1 MKIKVEN
8 IAAALKG
15 VEAGRNLSTEVV
27 EEALK
32 EALEKAY
39 RKQIEISS
47 AFVKVEIIKGI
58 IHVYH
63 QRLVVENEDD
73 EYDEELHITLAEAKK
88 INPDVQVG
96 DFIDEEVD
104 YSTFGRAAIMIAKS
118 VIKQKIREAEKQLVY
133 DEYKDNIDE
142 MVSGIVETVEPK
154 FTVVNIGKTLA
165 LMKSNQQIPTETYV
179 EGQKISVV
187 ITDVKRETKGAQV
200 LVSRATPVF
209 VRRLFEREVPE
220 IYNGIIEIKAIAR
233 DPGER
238 CKIAVLSKNENID
251 AIGACIG
258 PRGQRV
264 QKIIDE
270 LNGEKIDIFQWSDN
284 ISDLIKNA
292 LSPSEAVAVIRNED
306 VKDGLI
312 VVVPD
317 SQLSLAIGKKGK
329 NARLAVKLTNRKIDI
344 KSESEM
350 KELGIDYMAKAAEMQ
365 AEYEAKV
372 AKELAYKQQEKM
384 DAFRSSQGEI
394 VDVEDVDFEYNDEPE
409 NVTMD
414 DILDSNTTSLY
425 EKEQEVE
432 EVQVE
437 EPVVQPEPE
446 TTPEPEEEVEKPID
460 EMEEAAKLAKEMRK
474 EKPAGKVTEYTSKF
488 ENFADAST
496 KQEQPKPQPKK
507 AEEKTVIAKKEEVKK
522 PSFEHSMPIYTE
534 EELAEIEEAEMD
546 EMESWDYDVDY
557 DEYDDYYDE

>member
-1 MKIKVEN
+1 MKLKVQN
-8 IAAALKG
+8 IAEALKG

-32 EALEKAY
+32 EALTKAY
-39 RKQIEISS
+39 RKQIDNDNAYI
-47 AFVKVEIIKGI
+47 KVEIIKGV

-63 QRLVVENEDD
+63 QFLVVEEEDD
-73 EYDEELHITLAEAKK
+73 EFDDMLHITLADAKK
-88 INPDVQVG
+88 INPKVEVG
-96 DFIDEEVD
+96 DFIDEEID
-104 YSTFGRAAIMIAKS
+104 YSSFGRATIQIAKS
-118 VIKQKIREAEKQLVY
+118 VIKQKIREAEKQVVY

-142 MVSGIVETVEPK
+142 MVNGVVEMVEPK
-154 FTVVNIGKTLA
+154 FVVVNIGKTLA
-165 LMKSNQQIPTETYV
+165 LMKSNQQIPTEKYV
-179 EGQKISVV
+179 EGQQILVV
-187 ITDVKRETKGAQV
+187 ITEVKRETKGAQV

-372 AKELAYKQQEKM
+372 AKELAYKQQEKIEALRANQ
-384 DAFRSSQGEI
+384 DEI

-409 NVTMD
+409 NVSVD
-414 DILDSNTTSLY
+414 DILDHNTTSLY
-425 EKEQEVE
+425 EKEQED
-432 EVQVE
+432 VQVE
-437 EPVVQPEPE
+437 EEPAVEEVPV
-446 TTPEPEEEVEKPID
+446 EEEEKPID
-460 EMEEAAKLAKEMRK
+460 EMEEAARLAKEMRK

-496 KQEQPKPQPKK
+496 NKPQPKPQPKK
-507 AEEKTVIAKKEEVKK
+507 TEEKPVVAKKEEVKK
-522 PSFEHSMPIYTE
+522 PTFDHTMPIYTE

>member
-1 MKIKVEN
+1 MKLKVQN
-8 IAAALKG
+8 IAEALKG

-32 EALEKAY
+32 EALTKAY
-39 RKQIEISS
+39 RKQIDNDNAYI
-47 AFVKVEIIKGI
+47 KVEIIKGV

-63 QRLVVENEDD
+63 QFLVVEEEDD
-73 EYDEELHITLAEAKK
+73 EFDDMLHITLADAKK
-88 INPDVQVG
+88 INPNVEVG
-96 DFIDEEVD
+96 DFIDEEID
-104 YSTFGRAAIMIAKS
+104 YSSFGRATIQIAKS
-118 VIKQKIREAEKQLVY
+118 VIKQKIREAEKQVVY

-142 MVSGIVETVEPK
+142 MVNGVVEMVEPK
-154 FTVVNIGKTLA
+154 FVVVNIGKTLA
-165 LMKSNQQIPTETYV
+165 LMKSNQQIPTEKYV
-179 EGQKISVV
+179 EGQQILVV
-187 ITDVKRETKGAQV
+187 ITEVKRETKGAQV

-372 AKELAYKQQEKM
+372 AKELAYKQQEKIE
-384 DAFRSSQGEI
+384 ALRASQDEI

-409 NVTMD
+409 NVSVD
-414 DILDSNTTSLY
+414 DILDHNTTSLY
-425 EKEQEVE
+425 EKEKED
-432 EVQVE
+432 VQVE
-437 EPVVQPEPE
+437 EEPAV
-446 TTPEPEEEVEKPID
+446 EEVPVEEEKPID
-460 EMEEAAKLAKEMRK
+460 EMEEAARLAKEMRK

-496 KQEQPKPQPKK
+496 NKPQPKPQPKK
-507 AEEKTVIAKKEEVKK
+507 TEEKPVVAKKEEVKK
-522 PSFEHSMPIYTE
+522 PTFDHTMPIYTE

-557 DEYDDYYDE
+557 DEYDEYYDE

>member
-1 MKIKVEN
+1 MKLKVQN
-8 IAAALKG
+8 IAEALKG

-32 EALEKAY
+32 EALTKAY
-39 RKQIEISS
+39 RKQIDNDNAYI
-47 AFVKVEIIKGI
+47 KVEIIKGV

-63 QRLVVENEDD
+63 QFLVVEEEDD
-73 EYDEELHITLAEAKK
+73 EFDDMLHITLADAKK
-88 INPDVQVG
+88 INPNVEVG
-96 DFIDEEVD
+96 DFIDEEID
-104 YSTFGRAAIMIAKS
+104 YSSFGRATIQIAKS
-118 VIKQKIREAEKQLVY
+118 VIKQKIREAEKQVVY

-142 MVSGIVETVEPK
+142 MVNGVVEMVEPK
-154 FTVVNIGKTLA
+154 FVVVNIGKTLA
-165 LMKSNQQIPTETYV
+165 LMKSNQQIPTEKYI
-179 EGQKISVV
+179 EGQQILVV
-187 ITDVKRETKGAQV
+187 ITEVKRETKGAQV

-372 AKELAYKQQEKM
+372 AKELAYKQQEKIE
-384 DAFRSSQGEI
+384 ALRASQDEI

-409 NVTMD
+409 NVSVD
-414 DILDSNTTSLY
+414 DILDHNTTSLY
-425 EKEQEVE
+425 EKEQED
-432 EVQVE
+432 VQVE
-437 EPVVQPEPE
+437 EEPAVEEVPV
-446 TTPEPEEEVEKPID
+446 EEEEKPID
-460 EMEEAAKLAKEMRK
+460 EMEEAARLAKEMRK

-496 KQEQPKPQPKK
+496 NKPQPKQQPK
-507 AEEKTVIAKKEEVKK
+507 KTEEKPVVAKKEEVKK
-522 PSFEHSMPIYTE
+522 PTFDHTMPIYTE

>member
-1 MKIKVEN
+1 MKLKVQN
-8 IAAALKG
+8 IAEALKG

-32 EALEKAY
+32 EALTKAY
-39 RKQIEISS
+39 RKQIDNDNAYI
-47 AFVKVEIIKGI
+47 KVEIIKGV

-63 QRLVVENEDD
+63 QFLVVEEEDD
-73 EYDEELHITLAEAKK
+73 EFDDMLHITLADAKK
-88 INPDVQVG
+88 INPNVEVG
-96 DFIDEEVD
+96 DFIDEEID
-104 YSTFGRAAIMIAKS
+104 YSSFGRATIQIAKS
-118 VIKQKIREAEKQLVY
+118 VIKQKIREAEKQVVY

-142 MVSGIVETVEPK
+142 MVNGVVEMVEPK
-154 FTVVNIGKTLA
+154 FVVVNIGKTLA
-165 LMKSNQQIPTETYV
+165 LMKSNQQIPTEKYV
-179 EGQKISVV
+179 EGQQILVV
-187 ITDVKRETKGAQV
+187 ITEVKRETKGAQV

-372 AKELAYKQQEKM
+372 AKELAYKQQEKIE
-384 DAFRSSQGEI
+384 ALRASQDEI

-409 NVTMD
+409 NVSVD
-414 DILDSNTTSLY
+414 DILDHNTTSLY
-425 EKEQEVE
+425 EKEKED
-432 EVQVE
+432 VQVE
-437 EPVVQPEPE
+437 EEPAV
-446 TTPEPEEEVEKPID
+446 EEVPVEEEKPID
-460 EMEEAAKLAKEMRK
+460 EMEEAARLAKEMRK

-496 KQEQPKPQPKK
+496 NKPQPKPQPKK
-507 AEEKTVIAKKEEVKK
+507 TEEKPVVAKKEEVKK
-522 PSFEHSMPIYTE
+522 PTFDHTMPIYTE

>member
-1 MKIKVEN
+1 MKLKVQN
-8 IAAALKG
+8 IAEALKG

-32 EALEKAY
+32 EALTKAY
-39 RKQIEISS
+39 RKQIDNDNAYI
-47 AFVKVEIIKGI
+47 KVEIIKGV

-63 QRLVVENEDD
+63 QFLVVEEEDD
-73 EYDEELHITLAEAKK
+73 EFDDMLHITLADAKK
-88 INPDVQVG
+88 INPNVEVG
-96 DFIDEEVD
+96 DFIDEEID
-104 YSTFGRAAIMIAKS
+104 YSSFGRATIQIAKS
-118 VIKQKIREAEKQLVY
+118 VIKQKIREAEKQVVY

-142 MVSGIVETVEPK
+142 MVNGVVEMVEPK
-154 FTVVNIGKTLA
+154 FVVVNIGKTLA
-165 LMKSNQQIPTETYV
+165 LMKSNQQIPTEKYV
-179 EGQKISVV
+179 EGQQILVV
-187 ITDVKRETKGAQV
+187 ITEVKRETKGAQV

-372 AKELAYKQQEKM
+372 AKELAYKQQEKIE
-384 DAFRSSQGEI
+384 ALRASQDEI

-409 NVTMD
+409 NVSVD
-414 DILDSNTTSLY
+414 DILDHNTTSLY
-425 EKEQEVE
+425 EKEKEDDQVEEEPAVE
-432 EVQVE
+432 EVPVE
-437 EPVVQPEPE
+437 E
-446 TTPEPEEEVEKPID
+446 EKPID
-460 EMEEAAKLAKEMRK
+460 EMEEAARLAKEMRK

-496 KQEQPKPQPKK
+496 NKPQPKPQPKK
-507 AEEKTVIAKKEEVKK
+507 TEEKPVVAKKEEVKK
-522 PSFEHSMPIYTE
+522 PTFDHTMPIYTE

>member
-1 MKIKVEN
+1 MKLKVQN
-8 IAAALKG
+8 IAEALKG

-32 EALEKAY
+32 EALTKAY
-39 RKQIEISS
+39 RKQIDNDNAYI
-47 AFVKVEIIKGI
+47 KVEIIKGV

-63 QRLVVENEDD
+63 QFLVVEEEDD
-73 EYDEELHITLAEAKK
+73 EFDDMLHITLADAKK
-88 INPDVQVG
+88 INPKVEVG
-96 DFIDEEVD
+96 DFIDEEID
-104 YSTFGRAAIMIAKS
+104 YSSFGRATIQIAKS
-118 VIKQKIREAEKQLVY
+118 VIKQKIREAEKQVVY

-142 MVSGIVETVEPK
+142 MVNGVVEMVEPK
-154 FTVVNIGKTLA
+154 FVVVNIGKTLA
-165 LMKSNQQIPTETYV
+165 LMKSNQQIPTEKYV
-179 EGQKISVV
+179 EGQQILVV
-187 ITDVKRETKGAQV
+187 ITEVKRETKGAQV

-372 AKELAYKQQEKM
+372 AKELAYKQQEKIE
-384 DAFRSSQGEI
+384 ALRASQDEI

-409 NVTMD
+409 IVSVD
-414 DILDSNTTSLY
+414 DILDHDTTSLY
-425 EKEQEVE
+425 EKEQED
-432 EVQVE
+432 VQVE
-437 EPVVQPEPE
+437 EEPVVEEVPV
-446 TTPEPEEEVEKPID
+446 EEEEKPID
-460 EMEEAAKLAKEMRK
+460 EMEEAARLAKELRK

-496 KQEQPKPQPKK
+496 NKPQPKPQPKK
-507 AEEKTVIAKKEEVKK
+507 TEEKPVVAKKEEVKK
-522 PSFEHSMPIYTE
+522 PTFDHTMPIYTE

>member
-1 MKIKVEN
+1 MKLKVQN
-8 IAAALKG
+8 IAEALKG

-32 EALEKAY
+32 EALTKAY
-39 RKQIEISS
+39 RKQIDNDNAYI
-47 AFVKVEIIKGI
+47 KVEIIKGV

-63 QRLVVENEDD
+63 QFLVVEEEDD
-73 EYDEELHITLAEAKK
+73 EFDDMLHITLADAKK
-88 INPDVQVG
+88 INPNVEVG
-96 DFIDEEVD
+96 DFIDEEID
-104 YSTFGRAAIMIAKS
+104 YSSFGRATIQIAKS
-118 VIKQKIREAEKQLVY
+118 VIKQKIREAEKQVVY

-142 MVSGIVETVEPK
+142 MVNGVVEMVEPK
-154 FTVVNIGKTLA
+154 FVVVNIGKTLA
-165 LMKSNQQIPTETYV
+165 LMKSNQQIPTEKYV
-179 EGQKISVV
+179 EGQQILVV
-187 ITDVKRETKGAQV
+187 ITEVKRETKGAQV

-372 AKELAYKQQEKM
+372 AKELAYKQQEKIEALRANQ
-384 DAFRSSQGEI
+384 DEI

-409 NVTMD
+409 NVSVD
-414 DILDSNTTSLY
+414 DILDHNTTSLY
-425 EKEQEVE
+425 EKEQED
-432 EVQVE
+432 VQVE
-437 EPVVQPEPE
+437 EEPAV
-446 TTPEPEEEVEKPID
+446 EEVPVEEEKPID
-460 EMEEAAKLAKEMRK
+460 EMEEAARLAKEMRK

-496 KQEQPKPQPKK
+496 NKPQPKQQPK
-507 AEEKTVIAKKEEVKK
+507 KTEEKPVVAKKEEVKK
-522 PSFEHSMPIYTE
+522 PTFDHTMPIYTE

>member
-1 MKIKVEN
+1 MKLKVQN
-8 IAAALKG
+8 IAEALKG

-32 EALEKAY
+32 EALTKAY
-39 RKQIEISS
+39 RKQIDNDNAYI
-47 AFVKVEIIKGI
+47 KVEIIKGV

-63 QRLVVENEDD
+63 QFLVVEEEDD
-73 EYDEELHITLAEAKK
+73 EFDDMLHIKLADAKK
-88 INPDVQVG
+88 INPNVEVG
-96 DFIDEEVD
+96 DFIDEEID
-104 YSTFGRAAIMIAKS
+104 YSSFGRATIQIAKS
-118 VIKQKIREAEKQLVY
+118 VIKQKIREAEKQVVY

-142 MVSGIVETVEPK
+142 MVNGVVEMVEPK
-154 FTVVNIGKTLA
+154 FVVVNIGKTLA
-165 LMKSNQQIPTETYV
+165 LMKSNQQIPTEKYV
-179 EGQKISVV
+179 EGQQILVV
-187 ITDVKRETKGAQV
+187 ITEVKRETKGAQV

-372 AKELAYKQQEKM
+372 AKELAYKQQEKIE
-384 DAFRSSQGEI
+384 ALRASQDEI

-409 NVTMD
+409 NVSVD
-414 DILDSNTTSLY
+414 DILDHNTTSLY
-425 EKEQEVE
+425 AKEKED
-432 EVQVE
+432 VQVE
-437 EPVVQPEPE
+437 EEPAVEEVPV
-446 TTPEPEEEVEKPID
+446 EEEEKPID
-460 EMEEAAKLAKEMRK
+460 EMEEAARLAKEMRK

-496 KQEQPKPQPKK
+496 NKPQPKPQPKK
-507 AEEKTVIAKKEEVKK
+507 TEEKPVVAKKEEVKK
-522 PSFEHSMPIYTE
+522 PTFDHTMPIYTE

>member
-1 MKIKVEN
+1 MKLKVQN
-8 IAAALKG
+8 IAEALKG

-32 EALEKAY
+32 EALTKAY
-39 RKQIEISS
+39 RKQIDNDNAYI
-47 AFVKVEIIKGI
+47 KVEIIKGV

-63 QRLVVENEDD
+63 QFLVVEEEDD
-73 EYDEELHITLAEAKK
+73 EFDDMLHITLADAKK
-88 INPDVQVG
+88 INPNVEVG
-96 DFIDEEVD
+96 DFIDEEID
-104 YSTFGRAAIMIAKS
+104 YSSFGRATIQIAKS
-118 VIKQKIREAEKQLVY
+118 VIKQKIREAEKQVVY

-142 MVSGIVETVEPK
+142 MVNGVVEMVEPK
-154 FTVVNIGKTLA
+154 FVVVNIGKTLA
-165 LMKSNQQIPTETYV
+165 LMKSNQQIPTEKYV
-179 EGQKISVV
+179 EGQQILVV
-187 ITDVKRETKGAQV
+187 ITEVKRETKGAQV

-365 AEYEAKV
+365 SEYEAKV
-372 AKELAYKQQEKM
+372 AKELAYKQQEKIEALRANQ
-384 DAFRSSQGEI
+384 DEI

-409 NVTMD
+409 NVSVD
-414 DILDSNTTSLY
+414 DILDHNTTSLY
-425 EKEQEVE
+425 EKEQED
-432 EVQVE
+432 VQVE
-437 EPVVQPEPE
+437 EEPAV
-446 TTPEPEEEVEKPID
+446 EEVPVEEEKPID
-460 EMEEAAKLAKEMRK
+460 EMEEAARLAKEMRK

-496 KQEQPKPQPKK
+496 NKPQPKQQPK
-507 AEEKTVIAKKEEVKK
+507 KTEEKPVVAKKEEVKK
-522 PSFEHSMPIYTE
+522 PTFDHTMPIYTE

>member
-1 MKIKVEN
+1 MKLKVQN
-8 IAAALKG
+8 IAEALKG

-32 EALEKAY
+32 EALTKAY
-39 RKQIEISS
+39 RKQIDNDNAYI
-47 AFVKVEIIKGI
+47 KVEIIKGV

-63 QRLVVENEDD
+63 QFLVVEEEDD
-73 EYDEELHITLAEAKK
+73 EFDDMLHITLADAKK
-88 INPDVQVG
+88 INPNVEVG
-96 DFIDEEVD
+96 DFIDEEID
-104 YSTFGRAAIMIAKS
+104 YSSFGRATIQIAKS
-118 VIKQKIREAEKQLVY
+118 VIKQKIREAEKQVVY

-142 MVSGIVETVEPK
+142 MVNGVVEMVEPK
-154 FTVVNIGKTLA
+154 FVVVNIGKTLA
-165 LMKSNQQIPTETYV
+165 LMKSNQQIPTEKYV
-179 EGQKISVV
+179 EGQQILVV
-187 ITDVKRETKGAQV
+187 ITEVKRETKGAQV

-372 AKELAYKQQEKM
+372 AKELAYKQQEKIEALRANQ
-384 DAFRSSQGEI
+384 DEI

-409 NVTMD
+409 NVSVD
-414 DILDSNTTSLY
+414 DILDHNTTSLY
-425 EKEQEVE
+425 EKEQED
-432 EVQVE
+432 VQVE
-437 EPVVQPEPE
+437 EEPAV
-446 TTPEPEEEVEKPID
+446 EEVPVEEEKPID
-460 EMEEAAKLAKEMRK
+460 EMEEAARLAKEMRK

-496 KQEQPKPQPKK
+496 NKPQPKPQPKK
-507 AEEKTVIAKKEEVKK
+507 TEEKPVVAKKEEVKK
-522 PSFEHSMPIYTE
+522 PTFDHTMPIYTE

>member
-1 MKIKVEN
+1 MKLKVQN
-8 IAAALKG
+8 IAEALKG

-32 EALEKAY
+32 EALTKAY
-39 RKQIEISS
+39 RKQIDNDNAYI
-47 AFVKVEIIKGI
+47 KVEIIKGV

-63 QRLVVENEDD
+63 QFLVVEEEDD
-73 EYDEELHITLAEAKK
+73 EFDDMLHITLADAKK
-88 INPDVQVG
+88 INPNVEVG
-96 DFIDEEVD
+96 DFIDEEID
-104 YSTFGRAAIMIAKS
+104 YSSFGRATIQIAKS
-118 VIKQKIREAEKQLVY
+118 VIKQKIREAEKQVVY

-142 MVSGIVETVEPK
+142 MVNGVVEMVEPK
-154 FTVVNIGKTLA
+154 FVVVNIGKTLA
-165 LMKSNQQIPTETYV
+165 LMKSNQQIPTEKYV
-179 EGQKISVV
+179 EGQQILVV
-187 ITDVKRETKGAQV
+187 ITEVKRETKGAQV

-372 AKELAYKQQEKM
+372 AKELAYKQQEKIE
-384 DAFRSSQGEI
+384 ALRASQDEI

-409 NVTMD
+409 NVSVD
-414 DILDSNTTSLY
+414 DILDHNTTSLY
-425 EKEQEVE
+425 EKEKED
-432 EVQVE
+432 VQVE
-437 EPVVQPEPE
+437 EKPAV
-446 TTPEPEEEVEKPID
+446 EEVPVEEEKPID
-460 EMEEAAKLAKEMRK
+460 EMEEAARLAKEMRK

-496 KQEQPKPQPKK
+496 NKPQPKPQPKK
-507 AEEKTVIAKKEEVKK
+507 TEEKPVVAKKEEVKK
-522 PSFEHSMPIYTE
+522 PTFDHTMPIYTE